1 MSHNKDSAIANYYG
15 SFKSLIQPREFDFP
29 VGAINSAKAV
39 STFIDGNQLTN
50 IRFLSSG
57 SNTTA
62 FTAFPSTD
70 ATCEIVIKMLK
81 PSFKRD
87 KIADQE
93 MNLEMQILTKISHPN
108 IINILGAGSNPRKY
122 IAVEYLAGG
131 TLDKVIAGY
140 QQPPSQGYFGG
151 MPFHTAISIAIE
163 LVSALK
169 YLHHDMHPDAIVI
182 HRGTNKHYI
191 YIVKIL
197 NH

>member
-1 MSHNKDSAIANYYG
+1 MLHNKDSTIANYYG
-15 SFKSLIQPREFDFP
+15 SFKSLSQPREFDFP
-29 VGAINSAKAV
+29 IAAINSTKAV
-39 STFIDGNQLTN
+39 STFIEGKKLLNV
-50 IRFLSSG
+50 RFLSSG
-57 SNTTA
+57 SNATA
-62 FTAFPSTD
+62 FTASPSTD
-70 ATCEIVIKMLK
+70 SNREIVIKMLK
-81 PSFKRD
+81 PSLKRD

-151 MPFHTAISIAIE
+151 MPFQTAISIAIE
-163 LVSALK
+163 LASALK

-182 HRGTNKHYI
+182 HRGY
-191 YIVKIL
+191 Y
-197 NH
+197 